1 MSDEFSLPSLPEH
14 FEWEISRL
22 RDNINMV
29 NLTIYRKGKI
39 ICNRKC
45 RLYEVKP
52 TAQTLALRIDT
63 LTEQYV
69 LRESM
74 LGVYDNT
81 GKKIS

>member
-14 FEWEISRL
+14 FEWKISRL
-22 RDNINMV
+22 RDNIDGV
-29 NLTIYRKGKI
+29 NLTIYRKGML

-45 RLYEVKP
+45 ELHEVKP
-52 TAQTLALRIDT
+52 TAQSLALWIDT
-63 LTEQYV
+63 LIEQYD